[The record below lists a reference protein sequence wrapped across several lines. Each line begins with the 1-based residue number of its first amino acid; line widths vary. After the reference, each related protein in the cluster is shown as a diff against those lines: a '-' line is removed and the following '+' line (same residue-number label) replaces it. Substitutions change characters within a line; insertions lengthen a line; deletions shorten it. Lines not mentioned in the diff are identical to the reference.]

1 MSITHHEREDILAA
15 AAIRAWFKASRGL
28 APPTTPPIDQTPPTP
43 VGEVTEVA
51 DSDGGDCD

>member
-28 APPTTPPIDQTPPTP
+28 ADEPRPTDPPPIT